1 MSRDAQAKTERMI
14 LGECPLPKETRI
26 IEICPFHW
34 SGNPFLPITV
44 EYKIDIGPQISAHQP
59 QLPHDFPLFTVNQTT
74 TWRFSSN
81 HAGGVKGINN
91 GGNQF
96 CVLVTFH
103 TDKKKR
109 KKKWKKIYY
118 ISTIGVS
125 PLLLPPKFAAPFSIM
140 CPFPGHFLERF
151 GRVHHAR
158 WADRLGGVRA
168 GDVFGRKKQKS
179 PLNASGDQFVLH
191 GGSTAVGWRTW
202 KSGVYKVWNFSSF
215 QVHRSRL
222 VIQKLSWFIVFL
234 HDF

>member
-1 MSRDAQAKTERMI
+1 MSQDAQAKTERMI

-26 IEICPFHW
+26 IEICPFHR

-59 QLPHDFPLFTVNQTT
+59 QLPHDFPLFAVNQTT

-109 KKKWKKIYY
+109 KKKVEENILHFHNR
-118 ISTIGVS
+118 S
-125 PLLLPPKFAAPFSIM
+125 LPPPPSTQICRTVFHHVSLSGPFLGT
-140 CPFPGHFLERF
+140 FWPGSPRAF
-151 GRVHHAR
+151 G
-158 WADRLGGVRA
+158 G
-168 GDVFGRKKQKS
+168 
-179 PLNASGDQFVLH
+179 
-191 GGSTAVGWRTW
+191 
-202 KSGVYKVWNFSSF
+202 
-215 QVHRSRL
+215 
-222 VIQKLSWFIVFL
+222 
-234 HDF
+234 